1 MKLPS
6 SLSSSVAVA
15 KHILSNAPQSRL
27 DDVAF
32 ASWLLVEGA
41 TAIAAKACINDA
53 AEDIRRVTRQATP
66 TVTYTTLEDEVK
78 RLVTSAGPDTVI
90 GHALNTAKAGDV
102 VDVVLTPT
110 ATKPANPTL
119 APTPTVILPTS
130 PPPSASE
137 PEEQRE
143 NKNVVESFSR
153 QTADDGLPPMVYPR
167 EDGPAAGPELGAS
180 VNYDWSADNLDEP
193 ATTWKYTKIQAST
206 PAPELGADANPTLAR
221 NPPGAAPVAP
231 PALRRAHAEP
241 QPLAVLCGLIKA
253 YPAREAEEDI
263 DRYQKRLSY
272 AMTMHTQVLPI
283 MDKATGEMKPTQISQ
298 PQFTS
303 SPSKLA
309 SVMISRLGLNTPWFN
324 AFDRNSKP
332 ELIVG
337 VNTLLPDIIIA
348 NNVTIRAAAERQE
361 IAADAN
367 MALLGFARYTFE
379 FANSPQQRPVSIEAF
394 IAIRDDANLEA
405 GSLRLKDFKLSAK
418 LLTPTVFGRGML
430 VTNIDKAWFEATSRG
445 LATMSIITELRN
457 VEPEVIIVAEADD
470 SEY

>member
-66 TVTYTTLEDEVK
+66 TVVYTGLEDDIK
-78 RLVTSAGPDTVI
+78 RLTTSAGPDTAV
-90 GHALNTAKAGDV
+90 GHALKPAKAGDV
-102 VDVVLTPT
+102 FGVDITPT
-110 ATKPANPTL
+110 VTKPANPTL

-130 PPPSASE
+130 PSPSAPE

-153 QTADDGLPPMVYPR
+153 QAADDGLPPTVYTLSGEPDIITTAT
-167 EDGPAAGPELGAS
+167 ELDLAAKTKLAPKPPDA
-180 VNYDWSADNLDEP
+180 YRFNLDFE
-193 ATTWKYTKIQAST
+193 
-206 PAPELGADANPTLAR
+206 PAPELGADANHTLAR

-231 PALRRAHAEP
+231 PALRLPQVEA
-241 QPLAVLCGLIKA
+241 QPLAVLCGLIKS

-283 MDKATGEMKPTQISQ
+283 MDKATGEVKPTQISQ

-303 SPSKLA
+303 FPSKLA
-309 SVMISRLGLNTPWFN
+309 SVMISRLGLNSPWFN

-394 IAIRDDANLEA
+394 IAIREDANLEA
-405 GSLRLKDFKLSAK
+405 GSLRLKDFKLNAK

-445 LATMSIITELRN
+445 LATLSIITELRN